1 MNYKEPLVKAKI
13 CRIFNDMI
21 VDVVLDDGSVSHAF
35 CPEVDFNHQLYSVDR
50 VVYLTK
56 SADKRRKIPYI
67 CQMCDVGSSLVFVN
81 YKYKNK
87 LFLEAFHKGILD
99 ADFGRFVRVREIEA
113 DDLLKMVNFELL
125 SDNGERAFV
134 YVVDIFN
141 KIGDDVVFPSSIN
154 FFELEM
160 FEELKRMRAKGADT
174 YVFLIVPREDCKQ
187 AKFVWSQDP
196 IAAAKIYDEVQ
207 SGLKFCCYSC
217 NVNQKSVSI
226 AQKMNI
232 CY

>member
-13 CRIFNDMI
+13 CRIFNNMI

-141 KIGDDVVFPSSIN
+141 KIGDDVVFPSSFVGYKRNAASYVQLLLEAFTILIVMFPFCN
-154 FFELEM
+154 HNAASQLFEPSSGFDNVIDESNTRFFEL
-160 FEELKRMRAKGADT
+160 T
-174 YVFLIVPREDCKQ
+174 
-187 AKFVWSQDP
+187 
-196 IAAAKIYDEVQ
+196 
-207 SGLKFCCYSC
+207 
-217 NVNQKSVSI
+217 SVSELY
-226 AQKMNI
+226 MN
-232 CY
+232 